1 MKLKK
6 IDFHEGQAVAVNTY
20 VSIMAN
26 ACEVVTSHLSNPSYH
41 DNIFFD
47 FETLAQDKTMDKVK
61 LANEMIKE
69 VTCKNGAYLL
79 ADFKDIDMSGTD
91 CLWFKQLHNQAI
103 EAAFRML
110 NFRDIDLTII
120 K

>member
-47 FETLAQDKTMDKVK
+47 FETLAQDKTMDKVD

-69 VTCKNGAYLL
+69 ITMDNGAYLRG
-79 ADFKDIDMSGTD
+79 DFKDLGLSTDKFVWFENMHNLAIKVAFEMMSFD
-91 CLWFKQLHNQAI
+91 SA
-103 EAAFRML
+103 
-110 NFRDIDLTII
+110 DLTII